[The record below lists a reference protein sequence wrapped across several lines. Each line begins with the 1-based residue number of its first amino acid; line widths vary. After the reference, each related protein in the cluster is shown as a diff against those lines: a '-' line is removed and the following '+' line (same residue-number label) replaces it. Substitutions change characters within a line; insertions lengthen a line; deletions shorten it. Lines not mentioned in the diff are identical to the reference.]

1 MADLDKAINHLKPP
15 LIKIKGDVELIS
27 GEIDNGLE
35 KIQELLEQKQK
46 ILARKLLLKH
56 MMGLQEQ
63 LEYLEQNDG
72 IKLGN
77 LKFILKL
84 KNENSPYKIYFL
96 DKVAEIWNVVRHH
109 QKNAGETA
117 LAKSLAHR
125 VSAMEQRLLERLE
138 NNFIEALQ
146 EEDNG

>member
-77 LKFILKL
+77 LKYIFTLKFRKIRIFRTKFI
-84 KNENSPYKIYFL
+84 I
-96 DKVAEIWNVVRHH
+96 
-109 QKNAGETA
+109 
-117 LAKSLAHR
+117 
-125 VSAMEQRLLERLE
+125 
-138 NNFIEALQ
+138 
-146 EEDNG
+146 